1 VVFAIDF
8 LTAER
13 ISCNSQAGSK
23 KRILQEIGAL
33 LAYSSPRLTADAVF
47 DSLLERERLG
57 STGLGKGVALPH
69 ARMDDIDQACGAFLQ
84 LREPVSFDAID
95 NQPVDLVFGLL
106 VPSSAT
112 DEHLQL
118 LAQLASMFSNSAFCE
133 QLRQEHHQDNI
144 LRHIMQLDHD
154 TPIAS

>member
-1 VVFAIDF
+1 MFAIDF

-13 ISCNSQAGSK
+13 ISCNSQAASK

-33 LAYSSPRLTADAVF
+33 LAYASPSLSADAVF

-57 STGLGKGVALPH
+57 STGLGQGVALPH
-69 ARMDDIDQACGAFLQ
+69 ARMADIDQACGAFLQ
-84 LREPVSFDAID
+84 LQEPVPFDAID
-95 NQPVDLVFGLL
+95 NQPVDLIFGLL

-118 LAQLASMFSNSAFCE
+118 LAQLASMFSNRDFCE
-133 QLRQEHHQDNI
+133 QLRQAQHPSNI
-144 LRHIMQLDHD
+144 LRQIMQLNSN
-154 TPIAS
+154 TPNPS